1 MTCGSHS
8 DSAKVTGIYLMLFL
22 VLLFRS
28 ELFKQ
33 TAIMESSSL
42 ASMLLYLVFTL
53 SYKSCFLFDTDVESD
68 ALDKECIEGLQSLLE
83 V

>member
-1 MTCGSHS
+1 
-8 DSAKVTGIYLMLFL
+8 
-22 VLLFRS
+22 
-28 ELFKQ
+28 
-33 TAIMESSSL
+33 MESSSL

-68 ALDKECIEGLQSLLE
+68 GSDKECIEGLQSLLE